1 MAKTNEIKGIEKITT
16 TLGKGTSFSGT
27 INFDSSLKI
36 DGSFQGKIE
45 SPGFLYIEKGAV
57 VNADIDVG
65 SVVIGGYV
73 KGNVIAKKKL
83 ELLGTGELH
92 GDIRTAKLKIAD
104 GVVFEGKCEMIRN
117 SEEVEIFSGRV
128 DELKKSAKAFG

>member
-1 MAKTNEIKGIEKITT
+1 MTKTNEIKGIEKITT
-16 TLGKGTSFSGT
+16 TLGKGTNFSGT
-27 INFDSSLKI
+27 MNFESSLKI
-36 DGSFQGKIE
+36 DGNFQGKVI

-73 KGNVIAKKKL
+73 KGNVTAKKNL

-104 GVVFEGKCEMIRN
+104 GVVFEGKCEMIRDG
-117 SEEVEIFSGRV
+117 EEIDIFSGKV
-128 DELKKSAKAFG
+128 DELKKKVKAV